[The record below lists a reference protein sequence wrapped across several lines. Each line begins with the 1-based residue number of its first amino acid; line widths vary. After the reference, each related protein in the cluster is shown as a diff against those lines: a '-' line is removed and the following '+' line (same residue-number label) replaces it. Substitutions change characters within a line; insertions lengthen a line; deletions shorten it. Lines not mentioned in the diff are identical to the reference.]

1 MGDSLQWG
9 RCVALLTLGQAARLT
24 GHNKTTLSRAI
35 KAGRLSA
42 TRRDDGAYLIDVAEL
57 ERVYTIKAQTDA
69 TPAAVA
75 ASGRVPQDAAPMRDP
90 ETAARLAALE
100 AEVRGLQ
107 ALLAEVRSARDL
119 AQEQNWQLLAA
130 LPAPS
135 ARRGWWPWKRSA

>member
-1 MGDSLQWG
+1 
-9 RCVALLTLGQAARLT
+9 VALLTLGQAARLT

-57 ERVYTIKAQTDA
+57 ERVYTIKAQSDA

-75 ASGRVPQDAAPMRDP
+75 PDSRVPQDAAPARDP
-90 ETAARLAALE
+90 ETAARLATLE

-107 ALLAEVRSARDL
+107 ALLTEVRAARDL
-119 AQEQNWQLLAA
+119 AQEQNRQLLAA
-130 LPAPS
+130 LPAP
-135 ARRGWWPWKRSA
+135 ATTRRSWWPWRRSA